1 MNRNISLC
9 ILCVFVS
16 LIQFSCVGIA
26 PTKEVRLIDS
36 LNILSYDYK
45 YKNLDSSYH
54 YALAAFNQSN
64 LYNQGKAEAC
74 NNLAFY
80 YFIKM
85 DFEQSERLFLTVN
98 SLTQNELERLIADV
112 GLMKIYQRV
121 AMNKEFYDCRNNAM
135 MRMKRISE
143 DSSIFND
150 KHEIIRLNY
159 AFTEFY
165 IVSAIY
171 YYYLQQHSEAIASIN
186 KIEIN
191 KAFKNDINQ
200 CLQYHYIK
208 GADGLC
214 EGSSRESIKLC
225 EFDNLYETLTLASQ
239 GGYDYFIAN
248 GLLSI
253 ADLLINTSDFDLIK
267 SKRINAM
274 QSFDLPIDSLLPLRL
289 AEKSL
294 ELFKSYGDYY
304 QTAGSYVAIS
314 KYLNNHGLYTN
325 ALDSLSKALNYVNNH
340 HYNYYNQTTD
350 SLDYLSAFSNND
362 TLYVERTWIEH
373 EKIKTVPEWILR
385 IREQLSVTYAGLGLK
400 KESDYNRNIYLD
412 ILNDTRQDKELENR
426 YSYLEKES
434 NQLSII
440 LFFVIIGML
449 LVVILFIVLNKR
461 SKIRNRRYIER
472 LQKTLLLCKDITASV
487 PMNLPIIQSKIDDLF
502 GVNKVQLTWDEEKKV
517 HLNELGHTTRDDRA
531 LIHILSPYFDWAT
544 NYEITNEKLNDER
557 IQFEKQKYIYD
568 QHIIIGKR
576 QNIIKKTCFAIVT
589 GITPYIDRI
598 LNEVNKLN
606 SNKSQFNS
614 DIKKEKYQYI
624 DELVTTINEYN
635 DILALWIK
643 MKHGILSLNIE
654 TFYLN
659 DLFELIAKGRRT
671 FEAKQQT
678 LNVESTDLWVKAD
691 KALTLFMI
699 NTLAENAR
707 KYTQNG
713 GSVQVSAK
721 LIDGFVEISIEDN
734 GRGLSEE
741 DVLLIRGE
749 KIYNSKEIG
758 MSDNEDNETLLL
770 SKGGG
775 FGLMNCKG
783 IIEKYRK
790 TNPLFKG
797 CIFDVES
804 KLHKG
809 SRFYFRLPVGV
820 KKAVYTLVILLSST
834 FMFSSC
840 ANDKIEKQTVINDSI
855 YQNNDYEQLLNYASD
870 YANDAYFANIDHDY
884 NSALIFTDSAIMM
897 LNEHYDKFATS
908 PSVYMDLYNDSS
920 PAELTWWNDQFET
933 DYHVIL
939 DIRNEAAVAF
949 LALKDIE
956 GYNYN
961 NNAYT
966 ALYKL
971 QSEDKFIEEYC
982 KQLEKSTVN
991 KTIGIILCV
1000 LLLVILFVGY
1010 YVLSLR
1016 KRIMNRRHLEQVF
1029 EINKKILSSSIN
1041 HSDFNSEALQ
1051 REEDLL
1057 NEIPLKLVEESF
1069 DSINDLLNIDS
1080 LGLAIHNVNAQNL
1093 LFASKPFIPEI
1104 PVELK
1109 TCFDTQQNQLTKNT
1123 LSIPLIVDIGDK
1135 HQCVGAL
1142 YFEFSEASE
1151 READRL
1157 LAELIAGYIGIVVY
1171 NAIVKI
1177 AIHYRNIES
1186 AHEETQKASWED
1198 GMLHV
1203 QNLVLDNCL
1212 STIKHETIYYPNKIK
1227 QLITKLSETN
1237 DDKAEL
1243 DYIVAISELI
1253 EYYKG
1258 VFTILS
1264 SCALRQLDEVT
1275 FRRTTIN
1282 VKELCGYAES
1292 YFQKAMRKVSS
1303 NIDFVVTPIDKQVL
1317 GDIVQLHFLL
1327 ENLINEALAVQADGT
1342 ILLEAFD
1349 ADDDF
1354 VSFHFTDSRRQKSTE
1369 ELNTLFYPK
1378 LHYTENNKMGE
1389 LIGAEYLICK
1399 QIIRDHD
1406 EFAGRRGC
1414 RINAKKAIDGGF
1426 TVYFTLPRKI
1436 NNKLKK

>member
-1 MNRNISLC
+1 MRRNISLC
-9 ILCVFVS
+9 ILCIFVS

-26 PTKEVRLIDS
+26 PTKEVRIIDS

-54 YALAAFNQSN
+54 YALDAFMQSS

-85 DFEQSERLFLTVN
+85 DFEQSEKLCNAVS

-135 MRMKRISE
+135 ARMRRISE
-143 DSSIFND
+143 DSNIFND

-171 YYYLQQHSEAIASIN
+171 YYYLQQHSEAIASLD

-191 KAFKNDINQ
+191 SAFKKDINQ
-200 CLQYHYIK
+200 CLQYYYIK
-208 GADGLC
+208 GFDGLC
-214 EGSSRESIKLC
+214 VGQSREAVKLC
-225 EFDNLYETLTLASQ
+225 EFDNLYETLKLASP
-239 GGYDYFIAN
+239 GGYDYFTAN
-248 GLLSI
+248 GLLGI
-253 ADLLINTSDFDLIK
+253 ADLLINANDFELIK
-267 SKRINAM
+267 SKRINAI
-274 QSFDLPIDSLLPLRL
+274 QSFNLPIDSLLPLRL

-294 ELFKSYGDYY
+294 QVFKRYGDYY

-314 KYLNNHGLYTN
+314 KYLNQHGQYGN
-325 ALDSLSKALNYVNNH
+325 ALDSLSKALNYVNKH
-340 HYNYYNQTTD
+340 HYQYYNQTTD
-350 SLDYLSAFSNND
+350 SLDYLSTFSPID
-362 TLYVERTWIEH
+362 TLSVERNWIEH

-412 ILNDTRQDKELENR
+412 ILNDTRQDKELESR
-426 YSYLEKES
+426 YTYLEKES
-434 NQLSII
+434 RQLSMI
-440 LFFVIIGML
+440 LILVIVGML
-449 LVVILFIVLNKR
+449 IVIALFIVLNRR
-461 SKIRNRRYIER
+461 SKARNRMYIER

-487 PMNLPIIQSKIDDLF
+487 PMDISFIQSKIDNLF
-502 GVNKVQLTWDEEKKV
+502 GANKVSLSLNEDKKVQLI
-517 HLNELGHTTRDDRA
+517 ELGHTTRDEKA
-531 LIHILSPYFDWAT
+531 LIHILMPYFDWAS

-557 IQFEKQKYIYD
+557 IQLEKQKYIYD

-598 LNEVNKLN
+598 LNEVNKLT

-614 DIKKEKYQYI
+614 DVKKEKYKYI

-671 FEAKQQT
+671 FEAKQQS
-678 LNVESTDLWVKAD
+678 LHIEPTDLWVKAD

-713 GSVQVSAK
+713 GAIRIYAK
-721 LIDGFVEISIEDN
+721 QIDDFIEISIEDN

-758 MSDNEDNETLLL
+758 VADNIDHEALLL
-770 SKGGG
+770 NKGGG

-804 KLHKG
+804 KLHQG
-809 SRFYFRLPVGV
+809 SRFYFRLPTGV
-820 KKAVYTLVILLSST
+820 KKAIYTLAIILLSSCT
-834 FMFSSC
+834 SS
-840 ANDKIEKQTVINDSI
+840 NHNSEVQPLVNDSI
-855 YQNNDYEQLLNYASD
+855 PQNNDYDQLLNYASD
-870 YANDAYFANIDHDY
+870 YANDAYFANVDHDY
-884 NSALIFTDSAIMM
+884 HSALLYTDSAIMM
-897 LNEHYDKFATS
+897 LNEHYDTFAEY
-908 PSVYMDLYNDSS
+908 PSVYMTLYNESS
-920 PAELTWWNDQFET
+920 PAELNWWNSQYQT
-933 DYHVIL
+933 DYHIIL

-1000 LLLVILFVGY
+1000 LLLIILFVGY

-1016 KRIMNRRHLEQVF
+1016 KRILNRLHLEQVF

-1069 DSINDLLNIDS
+1069 QPINDLLSIDS
-1080 LGLAIHNVNAQNL
+1080 LGLAIYNVNTQNL
-1093 LFASKPFIPEI
+1093 LFASKPHISEI
-1104 PVELK
+1104 PAELK
-1109 TCFDTQQNQLTKNT
+1109 KCFDTQENQLTQHT

-1142 YFEFSEASE
+1142 FFEFSEASE

-1177 AIHYRNIES
+1177 AIHYRSIES

-1203 QNLVLDNCL
+1203 QNQVLDNCL

-1227 QLITKLSETN
+1227 QLIVKLNEADRN
-1237 DDKAEL
+1237 DKVEL
-1243 DYIVAISELI
+1243 DHIEAINELI

-1282 VKELCGYAES
+1282 VKELCSYAAS
-1292 YFQKAMRKVSS
+1292 YFKKATKKSYLE
-1303 NIDFVVTPIDKQVL
+1303 IEFETKPIDRLVT
-1317 GDIVQLHFLL
+1317 GDVVQLHFLI
-1327 ENLINEALAVQADGT
+1327 ENLINEALTYPSAGT
-1342 ILLEAFD
+1342 LLLETSEA
-1349 ADDDF
+1349 ADEF
-1354 VSFHFTDSRRQKSTE
+1354 ISFRFIDRRRDKSVE
-1369 ELNTLFYPK
+1369 ELNHLFYPK
-1378 LHYTENNKMGE
+1378 LYRTENNKMGT
-1389 LIGAEYLICK
+1389 LKGAEYLICK
-1399 QIIRDHD
+1399 QIIREHD

-1414 RINAKKAIDGGF
+1414 RINAEKDPDGGF
-1426 TVYFTLPRKI
+1426 AVYFTLPRKRI
-1436 NNKLKK
+1436 IR